1 MLDFS
6 DGSVVK
12 NSPANTED
20 TSSIP
25 GPGRPQHATE
35 QLNPSAT
42 AAEPAYPRAHASS
55 KRSHCNEKHHDQKA
69 APAHHN

>member
-20 TSSIP
+20 KVQSLVM
-25 GPGRPQHATE
+25 E
-35 QLNPSAT
+35 DLNM
-42 AAEPAYPRAHASS
+42 PRS
-55 KRSHCNEKHHDQKA
+55 N
-69 APAHHN
+69 